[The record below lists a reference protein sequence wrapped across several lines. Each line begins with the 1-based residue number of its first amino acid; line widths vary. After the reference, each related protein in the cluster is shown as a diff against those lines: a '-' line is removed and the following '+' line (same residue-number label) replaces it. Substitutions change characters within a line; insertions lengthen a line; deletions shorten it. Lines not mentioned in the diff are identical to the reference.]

1 MGAIKFGTDGWRGII
16 GEDFTLENVKFL
28 SEALSNYIKNQS
40 QKNPEDFVIGT
51 GDTHSVREFLQIV
64 FEDLNLNYEDFLVI
78 DQRFYR
84 PAEVEILVA
93 DPSKAREKL
102 GWDPKVTFTEIALKM
117 VRYDYDNLKKG

>member
-1 MGAIKFGTDGWRGII
+1 MDI
-16 GEDFTLENVKFL
+16 L
-28 SEALSNYIKNQS
+28 SSILCK
-40 QKNPEDFVIGT
+40 
-51 GDTHSVREFLQIV
+51 VREFLQIV
-64 FEDLNLNYEDFLVI
+64 FEDLKLNYEDFLVI

-93 DPSKAREKL
+93 DPSKARKKL

>member
-1 MGAIKFGTDGWRGII
+1 
-16 GEDFTLENVKFL
+16 
-28 SEALSNYIKNQS
+28 
-40 QKNPEDFVIGT
+40 
-51 GDTHSVREFLQIV
+51 
-64 FEDLNLNYEDFLVI
+64 LNYEDFLVI

>member
-1 MGAIKFGTDGWRGII
+1 MKHISMFLFILYLLTINPNDNFYTRKNNII
-16 GEDFTLENVKFL
+16 DVNM
-28 SEALSNYIKNQS
+28 
-40 QKNPEDFVIGT
+40 
-51 GDTHSVREFLQIV
+51 
-64 FEDLNLNYEDFLVI
+64 NYEDFLVI

-117 VRYDYDNLKKG
+117 VRYDYDNLKKS